1 MHVDALEQMRPRSC
15 VLIFQTWR
23 GMWGLE
29 LIGEARTMRGGVLRE
44 VGSGKE
50 TPLGE
55 KESLGSGKETLLGAV
70 ADVDLLWCAEI

>member
-1 MHVDALEQMRPRSC
+1 
-15 VLIFQTWR
+15 
-23 GMWGLE
+23 
-29 LIGEARTMRGGVLRE
+29 MRGGVLRE